1 MKTHQLWLMN
11 DRKIAIRNIKLKI
24 LKETISNILEI
35 KNAQC
40 FSLFNNF
47 ALVGLCYYQICL
59 CQAFS
64 VFVSLVVLRYRG
76 LMIITMWKMESKI
89 TGTQQIIIQ
98 LLCASVDAAFT
109 LCCLYICIENYLAL
123 LFCYHGIR
131 REFKLQTFGS
141 IPCNIFQGRLAHSL

>member
-1 MKTHQLWLMN
+1 MN

-24 LKETISNILEI
+24 LKKTISNILENE
-35 KNAQC
+35 NAQC
-40 FSLFNNF
+40 SSLFNNF

-123 LFCYHGIR
+123 LFCYHGIP

-141 IPCNIFQGRLAHSL
+141 IPCNIFQGRLVHGI